1 MDNWIHARPAA
12 GETSLRTPRH
22 MLDKRFAVQPL
33 YIQLRE
39 ALTERIASG
48 VWKAGDALPNEFELA
63 REFGLSPSTVR
74 KALDWMEQAR
84 LVSRQQGR
92 GTFVLDQTSDELASR
107 FDCIRGPDGAPIV
120 PDHVETSVI
129 EAEAGEDEQDRLQLE
144 AGALVLRI
152 EQKLVVAG
160 APFMIERVVLP
171 AALYA
176 AHAPQNGNAY
186 SIVAVAKASGVLLG
200 KGEEHVFMHPATK
213 AVATA
218 LAVDAGAW
226 IAELRRTIYTI
237 DGKPAELR
245 HAFCRLGENYY
256 LGNLGL

>member
-1 MDNWIHARPAA
+1 
-12 GETSLRTPRH
+12 
-22 MLDKRFAVQPL
+22 MLDKRFTAQPL

-48 VWKAGDALPNEFELA
+48 VWRAGDALPNEIELA
-63 REFGLSPSTVR
+63 REFGLSPGTVR

-107 FDCIRGPDGAPIV
+107 FDCIRGPGGAPVV
-120 PDHVETSVI
+120 PDHVDTSVI
-129 EAEAGEDEQDRLQLE
+129 EAEAGEDELGRLQLE
-144 AGALVLRI
+144 AGARVLRI

-160 APFMIERVVLP
+160 APFMIESVVLP
-171 AALYA
+171 AALYG
-176 AHAPQNGNAY
+176 AHLPENGKSY

-200 KGEEHVFMHPATK
+200 KGEEQVFMRSAAKT
-213 AVATA
+213 VAAA
-218 LAVDAGAW
+218 LGIEAGSW

-245 HAFCRLGENYY
+245 QAFCRLGDNYY

>member
-1 MDNWIHARPAA
+1 
-12 GETSLRTPRH
+12 
-22 MLDKRFAVQPL
+22 MLDKRFTAQPL

-48 VWKAGDALPNEFELA
+48 VWRAGDALPNEIELA
-63 REFGLSPSTVR
+63 REFGLSAGTVR

-92 GTFVLDQTSDELASR
+92 GTFVLDQSSDELAVR
-107 FDCIRGPDGAPIV
+107 FNSIRRPDGTPIV
-120 PDHVETSVI
+120 PERVETTVVD
-129 EAEAGEDEQDRLQLE
+129 AEASEDERQRLNLE
-144 AGALVLRI
+144 AGARVLRI
-152 EQKLVVAG
+152 EQTLFVDQ
-160 APFMIERVVLP
+160 APFMFEHVVLP

-176 AHAPQNGNAY
+176 TRLPASGQAY
-186 SIVAVAKASGVLLG
+186 SIAAIAKASGVLLG
-200 KGEEHVFMHPATK
+200 KGEEHVYVRAASK
-213 AVATA
+213 EVAA
-218 LAVDAGAW
+218 DLGIDAGTW

-256 LGNLGL
+256 LGNLGV